1 MVGASRCSKP
11 MRAYTLVYNLKPR
24 GAHRAFADRLFA
36 PMRDWCARCQGR
48 AILSDE
54 HTWGFC
60 PACEGTGGVWNRSEA
75 EIGAAWRDVVA
86 RWPDA
91 ASPVQRERPVLKQDK
106 FEPPSPRGDKQGRA
120 RRPSAWRRKGVSS
133 HGIRFEEVE
142 WAFAQAERVL
152 GTEWRLKG
160 RGHCRRV
167 TLDSRYSRYARR
179 GAARSWEVVTPR
191 GSGSRRLLMPLAI
204 VTRAAQL
211 VGAPAR
217 LFISQEF

>member
-1 MVGASRCSKP
+1 V
-11 MRAYTLVYNLKPR
+11 
-24 GAHRAFADRLFA
+24 
-36 PMRDWCARCQGR
+36 RCQGR

-54 HTWGFC
+54 HTWGLC

-91 ASPVQRERPVLKQDK
+91 AVSSAQTQRPVLKQGK
-106 FEPPSPRGDKQGRA
+106 VEPSSPRGDKQGRV
-120 RRPSAWRRKGVSS
+120 RRPSAWRRIGVST
-133 HGIRFEEVE
+133 HGIRFEEVQR
-142 WAFAQAERVL
+142 AFAEAERVL

-167 TLDSRYSRYARR
+167 TLDSRYSRYATR
-179 GAARSWEVVTPR
+179 GAARSWAVVTPR

-204 VTRAAQL
+204 VTRAARF
-211 VGAPAR
+211 VGVPAR